1 AGLGSRYS
9 SGNTSS
15 NGLLLPPNQQT
26 RGSGGSLPDLRV
38 ESTYNTQ
45 QISFPTVPSSST
57 PTTQ

>member
-1 AGLGSRYS
+1 
-9 SGNTSS
+9 
-15 NGLLLPPNQQT
+15 PNQQT

-57 PTTQ
+57 PTTQPYFRSTSPQQNNDVDLFAL